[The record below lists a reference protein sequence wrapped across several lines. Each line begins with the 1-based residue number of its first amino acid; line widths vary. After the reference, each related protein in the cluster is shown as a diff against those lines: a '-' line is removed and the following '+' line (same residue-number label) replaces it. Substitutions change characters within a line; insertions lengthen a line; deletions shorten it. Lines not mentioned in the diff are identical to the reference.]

1 MLAILTTHP
10 IQYQTPIWRALA
22 ERADVPM
29 KVFFLSDQGLKS
41 SFDPGFGR
49 SLAWDIDLLDGYPHQ
64 FLDVVVGKRQDAFTW
79 LRLKPG
85 FGPMLRAQGVKVLW
99 VQGWQVLAYW
109 QAIREA
115 HRAGIEVWLRGE
127 SNLRSNRGGVKQT
140 LKWILLRRLLNRVDR
155 FLAIGKANREF
166 YLRLGYRPE
175 QLVSAPYCVENR
187 RFAEQAL
194 VLRPQRARIREQ
206 FGIPEDAFCFLSVG
220 KFIPKKRPVD
230 LAEAVRRL
238 QLQLPNRKLHIL
250 WVGTGELEASLKSAC
265 AIHYAAESGLVQPSP
280 SSEKPHASFAGFL
293 NQSEIARAY
302 AAADALVLPSDANE
316 TWGLVANEA
325 MASGLP
331 CVVSAA
337 CGCAED
343 LVIPL
348 RPDLCFPVGD
358 IEALTTSLAAV
369 VADPPQ
375 AGMLQEHIDRY
386 DVLRTAEAAAA
397 LFHTREGG

>member
-22 ERADVPM
+22 ERREVPL

-49 SLAWDIDLLDGYPHQ
+49 SLAWDIDLLEGYPHQ
-64 FLDVVVGKRQDAFTW
+64 FLDVKVGKRQDSFTW

-115 HRAGIEVWLRGE
+115 RRAGIEVWLRGE
-127 SNLRSNRGGVKQT
+127 SNLRSNLGGVRQA
-140 LKWILLRRLLNRVDR
+140 LKWVLLKRLLNQVDR
-155 FLAIGKANREF
+155 FLTIGKANRDF
-166 YLRLGYRPE
+166 YLRLGYQPE
-175 QLVSAPYCVENR
+175 KMVSAPYCVENR
-187 RFAEQAL
+187 RFAEQA
-194 VLRPQRARIREQ
+194 VKLRPERGQIRKQ

-220 KFIPKKRPVD
+220 KFIPKKRPLD

-265 AIHYAAESGLVQPSP
+265 AIHYSAESGLVQPPP
-280 SSEKPHASFAGFL
+280 SSEQPHASFAGFL

-302 AAADALVLPSDANE
+302 AAADALVLPSDAKE
-316 TWGLVANEA
+316 TWGLVVNEA

-337 CGCAED
+337 CGCTED
-343 LVIPL
+343 LVLPL
-348 RPDLCFPVGD
+348 RPDLSFPVGD
-358 IEALTTSLAAV
+358 LEALTLALAAV
-369 VADPPQ
+369 VVDPPS
-375 AGMLQEHIDRY
+375 AGLLQSHMQGY
-386 DVLRTAEAAAA
+386 DVQRTVDSVTA
-397 LFHTREGG
+397 LYHRHH